1 MFERAKLFGTDLSLL
16 RDLERTKSSR
26 DPGNDLGTTRAR
38 LTDQPL
44 LDERTGAD
52 RLVDLDLYEGVDN
65 LVQALLL
72 RLLTPAGEL
81 AQLGHP
87 DYGSR
92 LHELI
97 GELNTETNRNRA
109 KLFVLQA
116 LGLEPRVK
124 EVLAV
129 QVTPNPRTPDQM
141 DISVSLMAI
150 DLESPLN
157 LVFNFRLERG
167 ATT

>member
-1 MFERAKLFGTDLSLL
+1 MVERAKLFGADLSLL
-16 RDLERTKSSR
+16 RDLDRAKGSR
-26 DPGNDLGTTRAR
+26 DPGNDLVTARLR

-52 RLVDLDLYEGVDN
+52 RLVDLATYEGVDN

-72 RLLTPAGEL
+72 RFLTPAGEL

-87 DYGSR
+87 DYGSQ

-124 EVLAV
+124 QVLAV
-129 QVTPNPRTPDQM
+129 QVAPNPRAPDQM
-141 DISVSLMAI
+141 DISISLVAI
-150 DLESPLN
+150 DQESPLN
-157 LVFNFRLERG
+157 LVFNFQLERG